1 MIFNSHE
8 HHIFAMQF
16 FYTNVT
22 KASPMAPFMSFYTVL
37 LAKGHVQCKV
47 TTTPTTELSQF

>member
-1 MIFNSHE
+1 
-8 HHIFAMQF
+8 MQF

-37 LAKGHVQCKV
+37 LAKGHVQGKV
-47 TTTPTTELSQF
+47 TTTRATELSQF